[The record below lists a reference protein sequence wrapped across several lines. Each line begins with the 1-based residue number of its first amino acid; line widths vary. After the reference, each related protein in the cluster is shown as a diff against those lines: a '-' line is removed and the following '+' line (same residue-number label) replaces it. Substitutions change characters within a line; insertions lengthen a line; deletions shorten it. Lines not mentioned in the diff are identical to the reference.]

1 VNKTAQNDGASDI
14 NCMSLMLRPFDSEIE
29 SNSRRFQNGDY
40 AWQHP
45 DARSTISVHTQL
57 SVSRQKQ
64 FPAPHK

>member
-14 NCMSLMLRPFDSEIE
+14 NCIGLMLRSYDSEIE

-45 DARSTISVHTQL
+45 DARSTISVQTQL

-64 FPAPHK
+64 FPALHK